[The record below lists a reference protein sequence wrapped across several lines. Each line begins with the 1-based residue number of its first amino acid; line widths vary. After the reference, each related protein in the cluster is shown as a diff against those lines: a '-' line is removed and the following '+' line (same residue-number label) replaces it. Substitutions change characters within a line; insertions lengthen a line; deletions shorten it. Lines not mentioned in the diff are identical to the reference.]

1 MAVTSRLLKVGS
13 IAQSM
18 SVYLP
23 AMVLQK
29 TLGLGRLVL
38 LTRFLTKAE
47 MGDWGLGLMIF
58 TLGAPLVTLGAN
70 HSMVRYV
77 SLFEV
82 RGMLGEFYRKACWWV
97 VILAVILTAAGVMVC
112 QPLLEAAIFVRVKFL
127 GADVAAQPFPWR
139 LAIAIL
145 CNVGL
150 MGVYISM
157 MSFIYGLRVYR
168 LASVLEVLFTAMFSV
183 LALTF
188 CYVWPSALTMLLTHA
203 AALGVILVVGIAY
216 LSVGVRRLC
225 RPDVRQEVAPKLAG
239 PVPMEPSADAD
250 SVAGGIPIQASRD
263 TAEIKQRDVPAF
275 SQVLKFGLL
284 AMVGSLIWCGAGYI
298 SFFMI
303 YMQWGDKHAG
313 PFMVIMRLSQPIIFI
328 ANAVWG
334 VLFAHVAS
342 RWEKGD
348 RRGAMFV
355 LETAYKSAT
364 LVMMTLAMLI
374 YVASPQWIRILAED
388 YQYGFFYVSGL
399 LTFYMTVCNMT
410 LLTILAKLHERPI
423 VIALAALAGGGM
435 IAILAALWMP
445 CWGEVGAA
453 RAAGVG
459 MYFGGGMVTLVYLL
473 SSRTRLHDSTY
484 FVFGTPV
491 LLLLPAHVVAPLWA
505 VMLSVCVFSSW
516 VFTPRQKRILRETM
530 SKGWASFKRVHIWR

>member
-1 MAVTSRLLKVGS
+1 
-13 IAQSM
+13 M

-29 TLGLGRLVL
+29 ALGMGRLIL
-38 LTRFLTKAE
+38 LTRFLSSAE

-70 HSMVRYV
+70 HSLVRYV

-112 QPLLEAAIFVRVKFL
+112 QPLLEAAIFVKVKFL
-127 GADVAAQPFPWR
+127 GADVVPQPFPWR

-168 LASVLEVLFTAMFSV
+168 LASVLEVMFTAMFSV

-188 CYVWPSALTMLLTHA
+188 CYVWPSALTMLWTHA
-203 AALGVILVVGIAY
+203 AALGIVVVVGILY
-216 LSVGVRRLC
+216 LNVAVRRLC
-225 RPDVRQEVAPKLAG
+225 QPDVRQEVAPELAG

-250 SVAGGIPIQASRD
+250 SVAVGIPIQASRD

-303 YMQWGDKHAG
+303 YMRWGDKHAG

-355 LETAYKSAT
+355 LETAYKSVT

-374 YVASPQWIRILAED
+374 YLASPLWIRVLAED
-388 YQYGFFYVSGL
+388 YQYVTYVSGL

-445 CWGEVGAA
+445 IYGALIWGEVGAA

-491 LLLLPAHVVAPLWA
+491 LLLLPAKIVAPIWA
-505 VMLSVCVFSSW
+505 VVLPVCVFSSW
-516 VFTPRQKRILRETM
+516 VFTSRQKQVLRETM
-530 SKGWASFKRVHIWR
+530 RKGWASFKQVHIWR